1 MDLRGGVKVRLEI
14 LRRVNAQSE
23 PYLQVIEYTPKSKND
38 TVAFALSEINKG
50 GYRDES
56 GAEVSR
62 IMWEHSCLQK
72 KCGACAMVINGTP
85 GLACGARLS
94 EINKNGVIRIEP
106 LRKFPVTADLMVDR
120 QVMLDNLLKLEAWL
134 QTQVKINERQ
144 AELAYDASRC
154 LQCGCCLEV
163 CPNFYAGGEFYGM
176 AAGVPA
182 ARLIAELAPA
192 DGKALKRG
200 YDKHIFEGCGKSL
213 SCKSICPAGIET
225 DRMLARSNAAA
236 VWKRIFGRCQK
247 QR

>member
-106 LRKFPVTADLMVDR
+106 LRKFPVISDLTVDR
-120 QVMLDNLLKLEAWL
+120 SVMFKNLRDISLWLDE
-134 QTQVKINERQ
+134 
-144 AELAYDASRC
+144 ELSADEKSVDTAYDASRC

-163 CPNFYAGGEFYGM
+163 CPNFYAGGKFYGM
-176 AAGVPA
+176 AAGIPA
-182 ARLIAELAPA
+182 SKLLAQL
-192 DGKALKRG
+192 DKGKRKALAKQ
-200 YDKHIFEGCGKSL
+200 YDKHFYSGCGKSL
-213 SCKSICPAGIET
+213 SCKDICPAGIET
-225 DRMLARSNAAA
+225 DALMVNSNALA
-236 VWKRIFGRCQK
+236 VFKRLFK
-247 QR
+247 